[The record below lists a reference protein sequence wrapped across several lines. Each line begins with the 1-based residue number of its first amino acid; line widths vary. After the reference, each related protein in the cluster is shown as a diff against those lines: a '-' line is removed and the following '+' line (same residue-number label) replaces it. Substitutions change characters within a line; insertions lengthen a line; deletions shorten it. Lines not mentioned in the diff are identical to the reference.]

1 MKSLPT
7 GTARAAN
14 ASLPISES
22 SFRFVVL
29 LRDCHLVSSS
39 RISFSF
45 SGGKH
50 ICCETEY
57 NSRPRKERT
66 VAGPST
72 LLSMATGNPRC
83 LHTLRKH
90 CRCSPQLCE
99 SGAITMR

>member
-1 MKSLPT
+1 MKSLPAW
-7 GTARAAN
+7 TARTAN

-39 RISFSF
+39 TISLSF
-45 SGGKH
+45 PGGKR
-50 ICCETEY
+50 ICCKTES

-72 LLSMATGNPRC
+72 LSMATF
-83 LHTLRKH
+83 
-90 CRCSPQLCE
+90 
-99 SGAITMR
+99 